1 MLFVLLDLCGL
12 AYLLSIM
19 CTYYIAHFQDLNGDP
34 MMDEEDEGLRAAIQL
49 LRHAYAEEM
58 RVD

>member
-1 MLFVLLDLCGL
+1 
-12 AYLLSIM
+12 M

-34 MMDEEDEGLRAAIQL
+34 IVDEEDEGLRAAIQL